1 MVSFEI
7 KVDESKLLEVTEALK
22 KYDVEFDKSIIE
34 CLKYDPY
41 YFERKKELEKLL
53 KDIESG
59 KEPLIEWEE
68 AEKEI
73 DKWLEKLEN
82 ENS

>member
-22 KYDVEFDKSIIE
+22 KYDVKFDKSIIE

-41 YFERKKELEKLL
+41 YFERKKELEQLL
-53 KDIESG
+53 KDIENG

-73 DKWLEKLEN
+73 DKWLEKLKN

>member
-53 KDIESG
+53 KDIESE
-59 KEPLIEWEE
+59 KEKLYDFEE
-68 AEKEI
+68 EI
-73 DKWLEKLEN
+73 DKLIKKYEDEDN
-82 ENS
+82 

>member
-59 KEPLIEWEE
+59 KEKLYDFEE
-68 AEKEI
+68 EI
-73 DKWLEKLEN
+73 DKLIKKYEDEDNWN
-82 ENS
+82 G

>member
-34 CLKYDPY
+34 CLKHDPY

-59 KEPLIEWEE
+59 KEKLYDFEE
-68 AEKEI
+68 EI
-73 DKWLEKLEN
+73 DKLIKKYEDEDN
-82 ENS
+82 

>member
-7 KVDESKLLEVTEALK
+7 KVDESRLLEVTNVLK
-22 KYDVEFDKSIIE
+22 KYDVEIDKSVIE

-53 KDIESG
+53 RDVKSG

-73 DKWLEKLEN
+73 DEWISKFEN